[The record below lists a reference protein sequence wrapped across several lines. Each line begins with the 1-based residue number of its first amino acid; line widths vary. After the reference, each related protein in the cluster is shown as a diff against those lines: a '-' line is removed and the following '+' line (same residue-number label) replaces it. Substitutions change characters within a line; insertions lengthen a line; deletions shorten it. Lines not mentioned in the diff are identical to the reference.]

1 MAGGAKIE
9 DDEVIAGIN
18 VTPLVDIMLVL
29 LIIFMVTA
37 KIIVSQAIPLDLPKA
52 ASGGE
57 TQMIFTVTIDKDGK
71 VLADKRPMPT
81 DAELRKAAADALAK
95 NKDLRTVIQ
104 ASSQVNHG
112 TVIHVLD
119 ELRQAGIQ
127 KIGFAID
134 KTATATGV
142 KTAPGGN
149 P

>member
-1 MAGGAKIE
+1 MAGGSKTE
-9 DDEVIAGIN
+9 DDELIAGIN

-71 VLADKRPMPT
+71 ILADKKPIGS
-81 DAELRKAAADALAK
+81 DADLRKAAADALAK

-104 ASSQVNHG
+104 ASSQVSHG
-112 TVIHVLD
+112 IVIHVLD

-142 KTAPGGN
+142 QPVPSTGP
-149 P
+149 

>member
-1 MAGGAKIE
+1 MAGGART
-9 DDEVIAGIN
+9 DDDDVISAIN
-18 VTPLVDIMLVL
+18 VTPLVDITLVL

-37 KIIVSQAIPLDLPKA
+37 KVIVSQAIPLDLPKA

-57 TQMIFTVTIDKDGK
+57 TQVVFSVSIDKDGH
-71 VLADKRPMPT
+71 VLADKKPVAN
-81 DAELRKAAADALAK
+81 DEELRKYAADALAK

-104 ASSQVNHG
+104 ASAQTTHG
-112 TVIHVLD
+112 NVIHVLD
-119 ELRQAGIQ
+119 QLRQAGVV

-142 KTAPGGN
+142 KVAPK

>member
-1 MAGGAKIE
+1 MAGGARNDEE
-9 DDEVIAGIN
+9 DLIAGIN
-18 VTPLVDIMLVL
+18 VTPLVDITLVL

-57 TQMIFTVTIDKDGK
+57 TQIVFAVSIDKDGHI
-71 VLADKRPMPT
+71 LADKRPIAS
-81 DAELRKAAADALAK
+81 DADLRKAAADALAK

-104 ASSQVNHG
+104 ASAQVNHG

-134 KTATATGV
+134 KTVSATGV
-142 KTAPGGN
+142 KTN
-149 P
+149 PTP

>member
-1 MAGGAKIE
+1 MAGGARSD
-9 DDEVIAGIN
+9 DDEVIASIN
-18 VTPLVDIMLVL
+18 VTPLVDITLVL

-57 TQMIFTVTIDKDGK
+57 TQVVFAVSIDKDGRI
-71 VLADKRPMPT
+71 LADKKPMAN

-104 ASSQVNHG
+104 ASAQVSHG

-134 KTATATGV
+134 KTVSAAGV
-142 KTAPGGN
+142 KTNPAP
-149 P
+149 